1 MREICIP
8 LSDFG
13 DDEVAEVTLTVGQK
27 KVNYSFR
34 VESFPWNIERETFQ
48 NEDAEGQHATIE
60 QIMMLRKSLASYDKE
75 WELVQIFTPRKGAS
89 HIQVLYR
96 KRHTHI

>member
-8 LSDFG
+8 ISDFG
-13 DDEVAEVTLTVGQK
+13 EDEIAEVTLTLGQK

-34 VESFPWNIERETFQ
+34 VESFPWNLDASKGE
-48 NEDAEGQHATIE
+48 EDDSDGHHATVE
-60 QIMMLRKSLASYDKE
+60 QIMMLRGALASYDKS
-75 WELVQIFTPRKGAS
+75 WELVQIFTPRKGAT

-96 KRHTHI
+96 KRYT